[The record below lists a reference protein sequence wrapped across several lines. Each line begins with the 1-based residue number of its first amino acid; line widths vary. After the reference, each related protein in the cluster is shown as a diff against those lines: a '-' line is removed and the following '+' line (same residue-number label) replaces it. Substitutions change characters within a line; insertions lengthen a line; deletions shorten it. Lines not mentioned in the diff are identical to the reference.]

1 MSSVAGKEIESWVV
15 SAFSTSSPTSG
26 YTPGIV
32 SPPGP
37 ACQKGKRYTGTC
49 LEVEGE
55 GWSSETYTDGVCV
68 CVCVCGRVLGLTHWA
83 GLLTLDPHCHGATFS
98 IGLLSSTLGIK
109 KQQNFFQM
117 KKEKHQNPCVP
128 APWPPQTMF
137 MFKSDPPLV
146 QGPWSSPQSLRL
158 N

>member
-68 CVCVCGRVLGLTHWA
+68 CVCVCARVLGLTRLSALRVTLPFHSPPPSTPTQPSPSH
-83 GLLTLDPHCHGATFS
+83 LCPCNEVLILTFQSPTGVLSPHQPYGSLKASLCWSEAS
-98 IGLLSSTLGIK
+98 N
-109 KQQNFFQM
+109 Q
-117 KKEKHQNPCVP
+117 C
-128 APWPPQTMF
+128 AP
-137 MFKSDPPLV
+137 
-146 QGPWSSPQSLRL
+146 
-158 N
+158 